1 MEDYYNKVYL
11 HPMPD
16 THNLT
21 DKTDKELNTLLDPKY
36 NFNILLA
43 ALIEKD
49 RRRDAELIELQNRIR
64 ILEDKASKRPGRKR
78 KTFYID
84 NHELTDDYLCHL
96 IDNDYYT
103 VRELERTVGA
113 KKNVLRNRCNDYKR
127 SVNNHGNSAISYA
140 GMFYSLTIPF
150 FTRSNQKL
158 LAGSTF

>member
-1 MEDYYNKVYL
+1 MEDLYNNIHL

-21 DKTDKELNTLLDPKY
+21 DKTDKELNALLDPKY

-49 RRRDAELIELQNRIR
+49 HRRDAELIELQKRIR
-64 ILEDKASKRPGRKR
+64 ILEDKASKRPGRRR

-103 VRELERTVGA
+103 VFHPKQSKTACRKCFLKV
-113 KKNVLRNRCNDYKR
+113 
-127 SVNNHGNSAISYA
+127 I
-140 GMFYSLTIPF
+140 
-150 FTRSNQKL
+150 
-158 LAGSTF
+158 

>member
-1 MEDYYNKVYL
+1 MEDLYNNIHL

-21 DKTDKELNTLLDPKY
+21 DKTDKELNALLNPKY

-43 ALIEKD
+43 SLIE
-49 RRRDAELIELQNRIR
+49 
-64 ILEDKASKRPGRKR
+64 
-78 KTFYID
+78 

-113 KKNVLRNRCNDYKR
+113 KKNVLRNRYNKTKKLQR
-127 SVNNHGNSAISYA
+127 
-140 GMFYSLTIPF
+140 L
-150 FTRSNQKL
+150 QKEREQ
-158 LAGSTF
+158 SWK

>member
-21 DKTDKELNTLLDPKY
+21 DKTDKELNALLDPKH

-64 ILEDKASKRPGRKR
+64 ILEDKASKRPG
-78 KTFYID
+78 
-84 NHELTDDYLCHL
+84 
-96 IDNDYYT
+96 
-103 VRELERTVGA
+103 
-113 KKNVLRNRCNDYKR
+113 
-127 SVNNHGNSAISYA
+127 
-140 GMFYSLTIPF
+140 
-150 FTRSNQKL
+150 
-158 LAGSTF
+158 

>member
-21 DKTDKELNTLLDPKY
+21 DKTDKELNTLLNPKY

-49 RRRDAELIELQNRIR
+49 HRRDAELIELQNRIR
-64 ILEDKASKRPGRKR
+64 ILEDKASKQPGRKR

-84 NHELTDDYLCHL
+84 NHELTDDCLCYL

-103 VRELERTVGA
+103 VSKLERTVGA
-113 KKNVLRNRCNDYKR
+113 KKNVLRNRYNKAKKLQR
-127 SVNNHGNSAISYA
+127 
-140 GMFYSLTIPF
+140 L
-150 FTRSNQKL
+150 QKERE
-158 LAGSTF
+158 

>member
-1 MEDYYNKVYL
+1 MEDLYNNIHL

-21 DKTDKELNTLLDPKY
+21 DKTDKELNALLNPKY

-49 RRRDAELIELQNRIR
+49 RRRDAELIELHKRIR

-78 KTFYID
+78 KSFYID

-96 IDNDYYT
+96 IDNAYYT

-113 KKNVLRNRCNDYKR
+113 KKNVLRNRYNKTKKLQR
-127 SVNNHGNSAISYA
+127 
-140 GMFYSLTIPF
+140 L
-150 FTRSNQKL
+150 QKEREQ
-158 LAGSTF
+158 SWK

>member
-1 MEDYYNKVYL
+1 MEDLYNNIHL

-64 ILEDKASKRPGRKR
+64 ILEDKASKRLGRKR
-78 KTFYID
+78 KTFYVD
-84 NHELTDDYLCHL
+84 NHELTDNYLCHL
-96 IDNDYYT
+96 IDNDYYAISQ
-103 VRELERTVGA
+103 LERKVGA
-113 KKNVLRNRCNDYKR
+113 KKNVLRNRYNKTKKLQR
-127 SVNNHGNSAISYA
+127 
-140 GMFYSLTIPF
+140 L
-150 FTRSNQKL
+150 QKEREQ
-158 LAGSTF
+158 SWK

>member
-64 ILEDKASKRPGRKR
+64 ILEDKASK
-78 KTFYID
+78 
-84 NHELTDDYLCHL
+84 
-96 IDNDYYT
+96 
-103 VRELERTVGA
+103 
-113 KKNVLRNRCNDYKR
+113 
-127 SVNNHGNSAISYA
+127 
-140 GMFYSLTIPF
+140 
-150 FTRSNQKL
+150 
-158 LAGSTF
+158 

>member
-1 MEDYYNKVYL
+1 MEDLYNNIHL

-21 DKTDKELNTLLDPKY
+21 DKTDKELNALLNPKY

-43 ALIEKD
+43 YLIEKD

-64 ILEDKASKRPGRKR
+64 ILEDKACKRPGRKR

-113 KKNVLRNRCNDYKR
+113 KKNVLRNRYNKTKKLQR
-127 SVNNHGNSAISYA
+127 
-140 GMFYSLTIPF
+140 L
-150 FTRSNQKL
+150 QKEREQ
-158 LAGSTF
+158 SWK

>member
-1 MEDYYNKVYL
+1 MEDLYNNIHL

-21 DKTDKELNTLLDPKY
+21 DKTDKELNALLNPKY

-43 ALIEKD
+43 SLIEKD

-64 ILEDKASKRPGRKR
+64 ILEDKACKRPGRKR

-103 VRELERTVGA
+103 VRELERTVGTLSILV
-113 KKNVLRNRCNDYKR
+113 K
-127 SVNNHGNSAISYA
+127 HP
-140 GMFYSLTIPF
+140 SLTCCCRHF
-150 FTRSNQKL
+150 SSRSTTFTKC
-158 LAGSTF
+158 GS

>member
-1 MEDYYNKVYL
+1 MEDLYNNIHL

-21 DKTDKELNTLLDPKY
+21 DETDKELNALLNPKY

-49 RRRDAELIELQNRIR
+49 RRRDAELIELHKRIR

-78 KTFYID
+78 KSFYID

-113 KKNVLRNRCNDYKR
+113 KKNVLRNRYNKTKKLQR
-127 SVNNHGNSAISYA
+127 
-140 GMFYSLTIPF
+140 L
-150 FTRSNQKL
+150 QKERE
-158 LAGSTF
+158 

>member
-1 MEDYYNKVYL
+1 MEDLYNNIHL

-21 DKTDKELNTLLDPKY
+21 DKTDKELNALLNPKY

-43 ALIEKD
+43 SLIEKD

-64 ILEDKASKRPGRKR
+64 ILEYKACKRPGRKR

-96 IDNDYYT
+96 IDNDYKT

-113 KKNVLRNRCNDYKR
+113 KKNVLRNRYNKTKKLQR
-127 SVNNHGNSAISYA
+127 
-140 GMFYSLTIPF
+140 L
-150 FTRSNQKL
+150 QKEREQ
-158 LAGSTF
+158 SWK